1 MNLESSDGGSVVKI
15 RRANERDIQ
24 VIMQFAKE
32 LSAKESTSDP
42 MVMPVSKFQDRDWL
56 MKNILAE
63 NSIVFV
69 AEREG
74 ALVGYVLGWI
84 DRPCDY
90 RGQRGYICDCFVSE
104 GYRHKGI
111 GTGLCNAILE
121 WFREKGVWCVESDV
135 HPENHESIKMFEGLG
150 FKEVSKRFRL
160 SLV

>member
-1 MNLESSDGGSVVKI
+1 VSLESSGVESVARI
-15 RRANERDIQ
+15 RKANQRDVQ
-24 VIMQFAKE
+24 VIIEFAKK

-42 MVMPVSKFQDRDWL
+42 MVMPVSRFQDHDWL
-56 MKNILAE
+56 MKNILGE

-74 ALVGYVLGWI
+74 TLVGYVLGWI

-90 RGQRGYICDCFVSE
+90 RGKRGYICDCFVLE
-104 GYRHKGI
+104 DYRHKGI

-135 HPENHESIKMFEGLG
+135 HPENHESIRMFEGLG

-160 SLV
+160 PLA